1 MIKFKNY
8 FLKKEVVLTGE
19 VLSTYVLQFW
29 NEVFAPI
36 IQNNKVKHLMV
47 LCKVK
52 YSEDEGVAED
62 QVNYKTLGRLGF
74 KIE

>member
-1 MIKFKNY
+1 
-8 FLKKEVVLTGE
+8 
-19 VLSTYVLQFW
+19 
-29 NEVFAPI
+29 
-36 IQNNKVKHLMV
+36 MV